1 MKGDFV
7 MAARRV
13 EMRMSLKSSARAGRL
28 LALCL
33 LIGLALA
40 PAAFAGGFQ
49 LSAEVPAANNDP
61 ELKDA
66 VLVLRTFGCYQPTD
80 AALSGTAEGIV
91 NGRRQSVALELSPTS
106 KGVVRVK
113 QQWPSEG
120 TWVLAITGSYRGMV
134 NSLIVELGPGGKV
147 RPETRLVEGSKK
159 GKYVQAVHRRWG
171 MDEIDSALKA
181 AAGQIGWTPNESG
194 REAEASPRPPVWVV
208 AGMGAFLF
216 VAGLVT
222 MKRRSRRS

>member
-1 MKGDFV
+1 

-13 EMRMSLKSSARAGRL
+13 GKMTSLRSPARAPRW

-33 LIGLALA
+33 FIGFALA
-40 PAAFAGGFQ
+40 PATFAGGFQ

-91 NGRRQSVALELSPTS
+91 NGRRQSIALELSPTS
-106 KGVVRVK
+106 KGVVTVK

-147 RPETRLVEGSKK
+147 RPDTRLVEGSKT
-159 GKYVQAVHRRWG
+159 GKYVQAVHRKWG
-171 MDEIDSALKA
+171 MNEIDSALKA
-181 AAGQIGWTPNESG
+181 ASGRIGWTPSELE
-194 REAEASPRPPVWVV
+194 READASRRPPVWVV

-222 MKRRSRRS
+222 IKRRSRRS

>member
-1 MKGDFV
+1 MAGRHVDKV
-7 MAARRV
+7 MILRNP
-13 EMRMSLKSSARAGRL
+13 ARAHRL

-33 LIGLALA
+33 FIGLALA

-49 LSAEVPAANNDP
+49 LSAEVPVANDDP
-61 ELKDA
+61 ELKEA

-80 AALSGTAEGIV
+80 AALSGTAEGFV
-91 NGRRQSVALELSPTS
+91 NGRRQSIALELSPTS

-120 TWVLAITGSYRGMV
+120 AWVLAITGSYRGMV

-147 RPETRLVEGSKK
+147 RPGTRLVEGSKT
-159 GKYVQAVHRRWG
+159 GKYIQAVHRKWG
-171 MDEIDSALKA
+171 MDEIESALKA
-181 AAGQIGWTPNESG
+181 ASGKIGWTPSEPIPQTGS
-194 REAEASPRPPVWVV
+194 SPRPPVWVV

-216 VAGLVT
+216 MAGLVT
-222 MKRRSRRS
+222 IKRRSRRS